1 MTEVIS
7 EFEKISQERKEM
19 VAKGEVPEWY
29 ITQGYLMFKRKYAYK
44 GETVRGCFRRVA
56 STLAKH
62 IDHIV
67 PDAEDKFFD
76 LLWSGKLAGSTPVLS
91 NTGTERGDPVSCSGG
106 YVNDSIDGFFS
117 HIREVALLSK
127 YGYGCSGYWGDVRER
142 GAEVSSGGKADGP
155 VGFVDLVFGT
165 VSEVKQGDNR
175 RGNYAAYFEV
185 DTPDFKEVVG
195 YVHKNKGFA
204 NVGWNFRDNFIER
217 LKVNDRDAV
226 DRWNDVLYT
235 RAADSKGYIAKPDHA
250 NRLAPQAIKNSGIS
264 IKGSN
269 LCVAPE
275 TKVLT
280 ENGYVPIAE
289 LEGESVNIWN
299 GEEWSTVDV
308 VKTGEDQKLIKVST
322 DSGYELECTPYHKFY
337 VFTGYGKSCKIVRAH
352 ELEEGDKLIKFNL
365 PIIEGE
371 KELKDAYINGFF
383 SGDGCEYK
391 GEQIIYLYHEKREL
405 ENLFQGGSE
414 WYYDEKQNRQTK
426 KYRNL
431 LNKFF
436 VPTQDYSIKS
446 RLDWLAGYLD
456 ADGCIYRN
464 GTNEAITCA
473 SVEIEFLKE
482 IQLMLQT
489 LGVSSKI
496 KKLKEEGYRM
506 MPANDGTGELKKFWC
521 KDAYRLL
528 ITSCDSYKLLSLG
541 LKLNRLKISKRLPQ
555 RDAKRFIKITS
566 VKDEGRVDDTFCFTE
581 PRRHMGMFNGILAG
595 NCNEVQ
601 LPQDEE
607 HTFSCVLSSLNLA
620 KWDTITDDDIFWS
633 VVFLDCVVE
642 EMLTKARNRP
652 GFEKIVRFTEKS
664 RAVGLGTLGFHSYL
678 QSKMIAF
685 EDLETMLINRQIFD
699 RLDDVTEKAS
709 RWLAEQLG
717 EPEWCKG
724 TGMRNA
730 TRMAI
735 APNTSSAL
743 LCGGMSQGIEP
754 NVTNAYNQPTAAGE
768 MTRMNPYFVELAK
781 QKGKFSVEMMRDLA
795 INHDGSV
802 QHLDWLSDREKLIF
816 KTAFEIDQSVIIRL
830 ASQRQKN
837 ERTGQKGID
846 QGQSLNLFFSENEEY
861 VARVVKE
868 ALLDENIKGLYYQ
881 RSIRGIKGS
890 KGQVLM
896 EPECVACEG

>member
-1 MTEVIS
+1 MTEVVS

-19 VAKGEVPEWY
+19 VTKGEVPEWY

-275 TKVLT
+275 TMIMTNLGC
-280 ENGYVPIAE
+280 EPIHR
-289 LEGESVNIWN
+289 LKDQQVSIWN
-299 GEEWSTVDV
+299 GEEFSQVTVRL
-308 VKTGEDQKLIKVST
+308 TGKNQNLIKITVGGPG
-322 DSGYELECTPYHKFY
+322 GYQSSIECTPYHKFY
-337 VFTGYGKSCKIVRAH
+337 DK
-352 ELEEGDKLIKFNL
+352 EG
-365 PIIEGE
+365 
-371 KELKDAYINGFF
+371 
-383 SGDGCEYK
+383 
-391 GEQIIYLYHEKREL
+391 
-405 ENLFQGGSE
+405 
-414 WYYDEKQNRQTK
+414 
-426 KYRNL
+426 
-431 LNKFF
+431 
-436 VPTQDYSIKS
+436 
-446 RLDWLAGYLD
+446 
-456 ADGCIYRN
+456 
-464 GTNEAITCA
+464 
-473 SVEIEFLKE
+473 KE
-482 IQLMLQT
+482 IRAGDLVEGTEL
-489 LGVSSKI
+489 LEWVGPDGYKVSDKV
-496 KKLKEEGYRM
+496 
-506 MPANDGTGELKKFWC
+506 
-521 KDAYRLL
+521 
-528 ITSCDSYKLLSLG
+528 
-541 LKLNRLKISKRLPQ
+541 ISVL
-555 RDAKRFIKITS
+555 
-566 VKDEGRVDDTFCFTE
+566 DEGRVDDTYCFTE
-581 PRRHMGMFNGILAG
+581 HKRNMGVFNGILTG

-620 KWDTITDDDIFWS
+620 KWDDITDDDIFWS

-664 RAVGLGTLGFHSYL
+664 RAL
-678 QSKMIAF
+678 
-685 EDLETMLINRQIFD
+685 
-699 RLDDVTEKAS
+699 
-709 RWLAEQLG
+709 
-717 EPEWCKG
+717 
-724 TGMRNA
+724 
-730 TRMAI
+730 
-735 APNTSSAL
+735 
-743 LCGGMSQGIEP
+743 
-754 NVTNAYNQPTAAGE
+754 
-768 MTRMNPYFVELAK
+768 
-781 QKGKFSVEMMRDLA
+781 
-795 INHDGSV
+795 
-802 QHLDWLSDREKLIF
+802 
-816 KTAFEIDQSVIIRL
+816 
-830 ASQRQKN
+830 
-837 ERTGQKGID
+837 GQK
-846 QGQSLNLFFSENEEY
+846 
-861 VARVVKE
+861 
-868 ALLDENIKGLYYQ
+868 
-881 RSIRGIKGS
+881 
-890 KGQVLM
+890 
-896 EPECVACEG
+896 